1 MESRISVEQCCLVVV
16 KGKIASASWINN
28 ATDLFWNS
36 VEKANDAVQSS
47 VVLNGSL
54 VPVLPLSSPSKK
66 IILSNLLPFIK
77 DVVLAQELSRY
88 GKLVSP
94 IKKIPL
100 RCESPLVKH
109 LVSFRRQVFMVL
121 KNGVDEI
128 YVVQN
133 QF

>member
-1 MESRISVEQCCLVVV
+1 MIKNVSYVH
-16 KGKIASASWINN
+16 
-28 ATDLFWNS
+28 
-36 VEKANDAVQSS
+36 
-47 VVLNGSL
+47 
-54 VPVLPLSSPSKK
+54 
-66 IILSNLLPFIK
+66 IK
-77 DVVLAQELSRY
+77 DVVPAQQLSHY

-94 IKKIPL
+94 IKKIPR

-133 QF
+133 Q